1 MSGDAERYTRAY
13 LAEQESLA
21 LRRKLDTTEDTALRL
36 ADELHEARL
45 QLDGEGEAEAYQRER
60 ADRLETGYLLALIDD
75 LRARQRWIP
84 VDLELPP
91 SDVLVL
97 VTAKGDVHACT
108 YCPSYDEDEP
118 GRWTAG
124 EWPIYDVEA
133 WQHMPAPYKKGAI

>member
-1 MSGDAERYTRAY
+1 MADYRGRQVNAEDAIRASHAKYERV
-13 LAEQESLA
+13 
-21 LRRKLDTTEDTALRL
+21 
-36 ADELHEARL
+36 LHVEV
-45 QLDGEGEAEAYQRER
+45 
-60 ADRLETGYLLALIDD
+60 GYLLALIDD

-118 GRWTAG
+118 GMWTAG

-133 WQHMPAPYKKGAI
+133 WQHVPAPYKKGAT